1 MYSMYGVK
9 VFKSV
14 AQMALNTYLFDLVLE
29 SVWFEACEIMR

>member
-1 MYSMYGVK
+1 MCPMYGVK
-9 VFKSV
+9 VSISV